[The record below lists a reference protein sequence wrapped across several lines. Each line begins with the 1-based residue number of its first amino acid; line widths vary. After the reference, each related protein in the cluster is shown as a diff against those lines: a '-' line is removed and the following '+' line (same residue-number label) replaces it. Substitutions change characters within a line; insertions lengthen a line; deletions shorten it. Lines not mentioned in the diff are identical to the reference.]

1 MKYDLNYW
9 FLSSDSNLVI
19 HIYIVLIPVLL
30 ILGALFAASEASLL
44 SLGQTQLESLRQ
56 TRPSTYRA
64 IHALIRKPEDLLS
77 TVVIGN
83 EAVSVLLGTF
93 VVSLL
98 EFYFTDW
105 NETVKTFTAILTS
118 TFLLLLFS
126 EIFPK
131 VLAFRIPVIAA
142 SLLVYPATSIH
153 AILTPFRKLLQGIS
167 KKIISALGL
176 SYTPPEAMSEKD
188 FLTLVEVGAETGSLE
203 RQETEMIYNVFHLSD
218 LTVSNVM
225 TPWKN
230 VFQIPSQWG
239 LSQILSHVR
248 TKTFSRIPVVSEKD
262 GHLVGILYT
271 KELLKLLLNNPEEV
285 KEEMLSNAIFPPY
298 YVSTHKKISRLF
310 RELRTKKVHIAVV
323 VDEYGKHLGV
333 VTLEDILNAIF
344 KPHKKVS
351 EVSS

>member
-1 MKYDLNYW
+1 M
-9 FLSSDSNLVI
+9 VI
-19 HIYIVLIPVLL
+19 HIYIVLIPL
-30 ILGALFAASEASLL
+30 ILFLGALFAAAEASLL
-44 SLGQTQLESLRQ
+44 SLGQTQLENLRQ
-56 TRPSTYRA
+56 TKPSTYKA
-64 IHALIRKPEDLLS
+64 IHQLVKKPEELLS
-77 TVVIGN
+77 TIVVGN
-83 EAVSVLLGTF
+83 EALSILLGTF

-98 EFYFTDW
+98 EFYFSHW
-105 NETVKTFTAILTS
+105 NETVTTFAALLTS

-131 VLAFRIPVIAA
+131 VLAFRIPVLTA
-142 SLLVYPATSIH
+142 SLLVYPASWIH
-153 AILTPFRKLLQGIS
+153 FILTPFRKLLQGLA
-167 KKIISALGL
+167 KKIISFLGL

-230 VFQIPSQWG
+230 VSQIPSHWG
-239 LSQILSHVR
+239 LNQILSHVR
-248 TKTFSRIPVVSEKD
+248 NKTFSRIPVVSEKD

-271 KELLKLLLNNPEEV
+271 KELLKLLLSSTDEV
-285 KEEMLSNAIFPPY
+285 REEMLSNAIFPPY

-310 RELRTKKVHIAVV
+310 RELRTKKVHIAIV

-344 KPHKKVS
+344 KPHKKIQEGS
-351 EVSS
+351 Q